1 MVAGSDHLLGGGIM
15 TDPVALRRLGVLTP
29 FDEARAEI
37 ARWEKEYHDTLSIAL
52 IVNTPA
58 GFEYTVT
65 GQQTVSEVAGLFFRA
80 AQLVAE

>member
-1 MVAGSDHLLGGGIM
+1 M
-15 TDPVALRRLGVLTP
+15 TDPVALRRLGVISP

-37 ARWEKEYHDTLSIAL
+37 TRWEKEYPDAL
-52 IVNTPA
+52 YFAMIVNSPD

-65 GQQTVSEVAGLFFRA
+65 GQHTVSEVAGLFFRA

>member
-1 MVAGSDHLLGGGIM
+1 MEPI
-15 TDPVALRRLGVLTP
+15 ALRRLGVLSP

-37 ARWEKEYHDTLSIAL
+37 TRWEKEYPDAINIAL
-52 IVNTPA
+52 IVNTPD

-65 GQQTVSEVAGLFFRA
+65 GQTTISEVAGLFFRA

>member
-1 MVAGSDHLLGGGIM
+1 M
-15 TDPVALRRLGVLTP
+15 TDPLRRVGVLSA

-37 ARWEKEYHDTLSIAL
+37 ARWEKEYPNAIYVAM
-52 IVNTPA
+52 IVNTPD

-65 GQQTVSEVAGLFFRA
+65 NEATVSEVAGIFFRA

>member
-1 MVAGSDHLLGGGIM
+1 MSDEV
-15 TDPVALRRLGVLTP
+15 TLRRIGVLSP

-37 ARWEKEYHDTLSIAL
+37 TRWEKEYPDAIRLAL
-52 IVNTPA
+52 IVNMQD

-65 GQQTVSEVAGLFFRA
+65 GEASVSEAAGLFFRA